1 MQLET
6 KRLILRPIEETDV
19 PALFPLINDP
29 DVAATMVS
37 TSYPYPEDEFLAF
50 FKRALEAM
58 ERRERYEMA
67 IVLKGTGP
75 PIGAVRFF
83 HISWEHLRGEIG
95 YWLGQKYWGQGYM
108 TEAVNRM
115 AQFGF
120 EELGFERI
128 HAYCFPRNAASIRV
142 LGRAGF
148 RQEGHIRHGVRKN
161 GEFNDVLLFGIIRED
176 FAG

>member
-1 MQLET
+1 MRLET
-6 KRLILRPIEETDV
+6 ERLILRPFEDGDV
-19 PALFPLINDP
+19 PALFPLINDA
-29 DVAATMVS
+29 DVAATMLS
-37 TSYPYPEDEFLAF
+37 TCYPYSVDEFLAF

-67 IVLKGTGP
+67 IVLKGTGL

-83 HISWEHLRGEIG
+83 HISREHLRTELG
-95 YWLGQKYWGQGYM
+95 YWLGRKYWGQGYM

-120 EELGFERI
+120 EKLGFERM
-128 HAYCFPRNAASIRV
+128 HAYCFTRNAGSIRV
-142 LGRAGF
+142 LEKAGF

-161 GEFNDVLLFGIIRED
+161 GEFHDVLLYGVIREN